1 MSALD
6 GVIGGA
12 ARVIAWLRHRSAR
25 GRGDERC
32 SVSDAWSASR
42 RSNGVCGEDIQ
53 FRQVA
58 LTLLREKPETAQRIL
73 ERDPPASPLQAA
85 LRRQFIKM
93 AEERREAGAG
103 DTSPGA

>member
-1 MSALD
+1 MFGKRCMVCKSK
-6 GVIGGA
+6 IK
-12 ARVIAWLRHRSAR
+12 
-25 GRGDERC
+25 RGDGAYADMGLC
-32 SVSDAWSASR
+32 
-42 RSNGVCGEDIQ
+42 RSCGEDIQ